1 MHTLHFLLINAD
13 SATEA
18 ADEALN
24 EIADWGNENNWR
36 RLGGIASEDGLD
48 DVENAEDGRW
58 GLSFLDH
65 KEPSTRTDTAFER
78 TTAYLLGLLEEP
90 ITLNDLS
97 THPSLQDAVTHVVAK
112 LQAIDFDTDAP
123 SVLWDASRN
132 LQRLQQLSCARSAL
146 RHGAD
151 IPELYSWKFA
161 EHGLTDLTGSSDGRQ
176 RYILFLD
183 MHN

>member
-1 MHTLHFLLINAD
+1 MHALHFLLINAD
-13 SATEA
+13 SATQA

-36 RLGGIASEDGLD
+36 RIGGIASEDGLD
-48 DVENAEDGRW
+48 DIDNADGGRW

-65 KEPSTRTDTAFER
+65 KEPSTGSGTAFER
-78 TTAYLLGLLEEP
+78 SVAYLLGLLEEP

-97 THPSLQDAVTHVVAK
+97 THASLEGAVTHLVAK
-112 LQAIDFDTDAP
+112 LQAIDFDVDAP
-123 SVLWDASRN
+123 IVLWDVARN
-132 LQRLQQLSCARSAL
+132 LQWLQQISSGQSAMK
-146 RHGAD
+146 HGAN
-151 IPELYSWKFA
+151 IPELNSWEFA
-161 EHGLTDLTGSSDGRQ
+161 EHGLTDLTESTEGRQ

>member
-13 SATEA
+13 SAAEA
-18 ADEALN
+18 AAEASN
-24 EIADWGNENNWR
+24 KIADWGNEDNWR
-36 RLGGIASEDGLD
+36 CIGGIASEDGLD
-48 DVENAEDGRW
+48 DVENAEGGRW
-58 GLSFLDH
+58 SLSFLDH
-65 KEPSTRTDTAFER
+65 CGTKRSVTAFER
-78 TTAYLLGLLEEP
+78 TTTYLLGLLEEP

-97 THPSLQDAVTHVVAK
+97 THASLSDAVANVVAK

-151 IPELYSWKFA
+151 IPELYSWEFS
-161 EHGLTDLTGSSDGRQ
+161 EHGLTDLTGSSEGRQ